1 MEKSLYLH
9 KILNRC
15 ERQKKL
21 RKIYFYSVLF
31 MVFVLVNV
39 LFLPIYS
46 NVFNFV
52 FNSIDE
58 NINQVELDYTYQEEL
73 INDDYSIKYEE
84 IDNFYIDSD
93 EYKTFFENYVCDENF
108 TCRPIESLTDEF
120 EGSATFYEEEQSE
133 TYYSVIDVIEAVIN
147 GVVDNVISFFENNPF
162 ILYLIFLVSL
172 FSLPSIIRFLFDI
185 Y

>member
-58 NINQVELDYTYQEEL
+58 NINQVELDY
-73 INDDYSIKYEE
+73 
-84 IDNFYIDSD
+84 
-93 EYKTFFENYVCDENF
+93 
-108 TCRPIESLTDEF
+108 
-120 EGSATFYEEEQSE
+120 
-133 TYYSVIDVIEAVIN
+133 
-147 GVVDNVISFFENNPF
+147 
-162 ILYLIFLVSL
+162 
-172 FSLPSIIRFLFDI
+172 LFDI